1 MLLSVKIML
10 QMITVFFGNC
20 GNFAP
25 SEKIALQIFSRENL
39 RLTDYAI
46 ANNDDYL
53 TLYANN

>member
-1 MLLSVKIML
+1 
-10 QMITVFFGNC
+10 MITVFFGNC

-39 RLTDYAI
+39 ILTDYAI